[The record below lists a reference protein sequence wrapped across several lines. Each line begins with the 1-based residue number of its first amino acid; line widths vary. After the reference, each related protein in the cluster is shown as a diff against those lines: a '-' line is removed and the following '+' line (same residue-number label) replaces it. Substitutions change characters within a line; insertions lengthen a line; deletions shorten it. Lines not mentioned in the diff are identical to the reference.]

1 MTARW
6 TLCKEIYFVINAQ
19 LGRRISAAALA
30 TAAGLALAACSSD
43 EEENNAPDSAA
54 TTQAESTEGSE
65 GGDSATP
72 EQPTAADLNAV
83 LATATDP
90 AASEEDKVATVQ
102 GGETAPELF
111 ETMAASKAETG
122 ATFEVVDPVLPGYAP
137 QSVLATVNFSVP
149 EEPGQT
155 ADNVEFVYEDGKWK
169 LSQSW
174 ACTLITN
181 TVAPEQVPAMCTDGS
196 VENNDGA
203 VSEQ

>member
-1 MTARW
+1 M
-6 TLCKEIYFVINAQ
+6 INAQ
-19 LGRRISAAALA
+19 LGRRITAAALA

-43 EEENNAPDSAA
+43 EEENNATDSAA
-54 TTQAESTEGSE
+54 TTQAESAEGTDGSAGAE
-65 GGDSATP
+65 GDSATP

-102 GGETAPELF
+102 GGESAPELF

-155 ADNVEFVYEDGKWK
+155 ADNVEFVYEDDKWK